1 MVFLGAAVLLS
12 LVIMTS
18 VILANSPGKL
28 PLFLDEKGE
37 KLSGSISEKEFVTIG
52 GVEQGMFIRGENIEN
67 PVLLF
72 VHGGPC
78 FSEYFL
84 VEKYPTGLEEA
95 FTVCYWEER
104 GGGLSYNADLSPES
118 MTMEQLASDTI
129 EVTNYL
135 RERFGKDKIY
145 LAAHSGGT
153 FFALQ
158 VAAERPELYEAY
170 IGIAQITNQAES
182 EKLAY
187 AYLLEQYEL
196 QGNERMVEKLLK
208 YPVMEDE
215 TYVKPFFKSLVRDQA
230 MHQLGVGTM
239 RNMKSVER
247 DVMVTT
253 LMSQAY
259 TFKEKINLWVSKF
272 SFIKKTQLADEV
284 IDTDLTMKVTK
295 LEIPVYFFSGVYDLT
310 VNHDLSKAYLH
321 QLEAP
326 VKEFYSFE
334 NAAHSPNFEEPEKMM
349 EIIRR
354 DILNI

>member
-1 MVFLGAAVLLS
+1 MIFLGSAVLLS
-12 LVIMTS
+12 LVILTG
-18 VILANSPGKL
+18 VILVNSPGKL
-28 PLFLDEKGE
+28 PLYLDENGE
-37 KLSGSISEKEFVTIG
+37 ELTGSISEKRFVTIG
-52 GVEQGMFIRGENIEN
+52 GVEQGLFIRGKNTEN

-95 FTVCYWEER
+95 FTVCYWEQR
-104 GGGLSYNADLSPES
+104 GGGLSYNKDIPPEI
-118 MTMEQLASDTI
+118 MTMKQLASDTV

-135 RERFGKDKIY
+135 RERFGKGKIY

-158 VAAERPELYEAY
+158 VAAQRPELYEAY
-170 IGIAQITNQAES
+170 IGIAQVTNQAES

-208 YPVMEDE
+208 YPVTEDE

-247 DVMVTT
+247 DVVVPVM
-253 LMSQAY
+253 MSKAY
-259 TFKEKINLWVSKF
+259 TLKEKINLWQSKF
-272 SFIKKTQLADEV
+272 SFIKQTKLADEV

-310 VNHDLSKAYLH
+310 VNHDLSKAYLL

-326 VKEFYSFE
+326 VKGFYSFE
-334 NAAHSPNFEEPEKMM
+334 NAAHSPNFEEPERMM

-354 DILNI
+354 DIL